1 MFALDGSE
9 GCLQTLV
16 LFMVLF
22 MLFVLPCLQV
32 LCKRVQEVPQDSSM
46 HARAAAVAD
55 HMLTVWCCYV
65 LSAMLTGAVQAHTGV
80 LQDSSMQARAAA
92 VAEDV
97 AVPPI
102 FTQLLAS
109 PMQCPSFFHECCL
122 CCHAHTLVLFVLSCL
137 QGLCKRIQQVL
148 EDSSMHMLELNM
160 VTLWYP

>member
-1 MFALDGSE
+1 MPVPSCVCVHAAYIVPCGGSNLGVLLGPVTVRRFMFALDGSE

-32 LCKRVQEVPQDSSM
+32 LCKRVQ
-46 HARAAAVAD
+46 
-55 HMLTVWCCYV
+55 
-65 LSAMLTGAVQAHTGV
+65 
-80 LQDSSMQARAAA
+80 DSSMQARAAA
-92 VAEDV
+92 VAEEV

-102 FTQLLAS
+102 FTQWLAS

-148 EDSSMHMLELNM
+148 GDSSMHMLELNR

>member
-1 MFALDGSE
+1 MLADAVQARSGGPTRQQHARQGS
-9 GCLQTLV
+9 CSSRSYAHSLV
-16 LFMVLF
+16 LF
-22 MLFVLPCLQV
+22 
-32 LCKRVQEVPQDSSM
+32 
-46 HARAAAVAD
+46 
-55 HMLTVWCCYV
+55 V

-92 VAEDV
+92 VAEEV

-102 FTQLLAS
+102 FTQWLAS

-148 EDSSMHMLELNM
+148 EDSSMHMLELNI